1 MKIKQYFLEGPVH
14 HWDNYEENVKF
25 LQSNENEKTELWN
38 MLKAFQIGAS
48 TTICLCWKLR
58 KISNKSMIHL
68 VLETQGKSK
77 SRISNWEEIIKL
89 QEVINEADIKT
100 NMKKQC

>member
-14 HWDNYEENVKF
+14 HRDNYEENVKF

-48 TTICLCWKLR
+48 TTICLC
-58 KISNKSMIHL
+58 
-68 VLETQGKSK
+68 
-77 SRISNWEEIIKL
+77 
-89 QEVINEADIKT
+89 
-100 NMKKQC
+100 